1 MKIPKTI
8 KLHRK
13 LKKELKQGFTQNIR
27 NGLPE
32 ITGSSV
38 SCYTTVSYSGSGT
51 KAFRRL
57 CKFARKEEK
66 RCFQIRCDNVAGSV
80 DEMIEKLKKQNG
92 IVFYNEDAVF
102 KNVVWDYHSSPI
114 KINL

>member
-1 MKIPKTI
+1 MRMPKTI
-8 KLHRK
+8 KLPRK
-13 LKKELKQGFTQNIR
+13 LKKELKKGFTQNIR

-66 RCFQIRCDNVAGSV
+66 RCFQIRYDQAVSSV
-80 DEMIEKLKKQNG
+80 DEMIEKLKKHNG
-92 IVFYNEDAVF
+92 IMFYNEGAVF
-102 KNVVWDYHSSPI
+102 NNVVWDYHSRPI